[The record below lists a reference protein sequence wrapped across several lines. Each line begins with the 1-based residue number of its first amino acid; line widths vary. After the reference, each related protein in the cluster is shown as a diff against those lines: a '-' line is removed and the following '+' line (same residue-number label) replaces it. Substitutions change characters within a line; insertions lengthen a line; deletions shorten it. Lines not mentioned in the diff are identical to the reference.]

1 MLLTFITRISFCED
15 VRFRFWTLFDT
26 QLKNFIRKYCLLFI
40 LDFKIRTL
48 KTYLQYKF
56 TVQRVNEASFF
67 EVTTSRSCE
76 DVSVFHNVTFGPGGK
91 AIIYF
96 CSVFSVRFLVS
107 TFESFLGFREFFP
120 RLSAIFFKRA
130 REPEIKL
137 RHVVYEVWLVS
148 YLFFSFQII
157 MVLSKMNNHEHRTK
171 QTYESYTFQPLM
183 SFC

>member
-15 VRFRFWTLFDT
+15 ARFRFWTLFDT

-56 TVQRVNEASFF
+56 TVQRVNEASSF

-76 DVSVFHNVTFGPGGK
+76 DVNGFHNVTFSPGGK

-96 CSVFSVRFLVS
+96 CSVFRYDS
-107 TFESFLGFREFFP
+107 
-120 RLSAIFFKRA
+120 
-130 REPEIKL
+130 
-137 RHVVYEVWLVS
+137 W
-148 YLFFSFQII
+148 
-157 MVLSKMNNHEHRTK
+157 
-171 QTYESYTFQPLM
+171 FQPLKAFSAFG
-183 SFC
+183 SFSPVCRPFF